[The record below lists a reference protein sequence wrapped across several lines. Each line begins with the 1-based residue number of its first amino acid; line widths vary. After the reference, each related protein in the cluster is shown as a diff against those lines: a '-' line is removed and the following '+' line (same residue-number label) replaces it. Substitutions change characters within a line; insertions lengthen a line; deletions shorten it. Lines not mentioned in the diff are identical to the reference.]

1 MAEAS
6 AEPLTHRG
14 QRAVQRLLEHAP
26 ASGGLALW
34 MHHRDTDDEH
44 AAPIANDGHTV
55 VYGPAF
61 AQWPL
66 TRQTGAV
73 AHQVLHV
80 ALRHVARWQAW
91 QRLRGD
97 VDAELFNLCADAI
110 VNSALAH
117 QAWLDLPPD
126 APRLQT
132 VLAAALHQ
140 DSRDEDALRLWD
152 VERLYDAVDDRR
164 DAASGR
170 RNSRNGEGQADAR
183 PDGPRAAALRQLGRG
198 QVRDLLPG
206 PGEAPEDAAAAV
218 QQWADRLQRAHAGDG
233 PLSLLRTLLADLP
246 QGHTPWEQLL
256 RRQVA
261 RAVSRR
267 PGVSWSRPSRSW
279 LANQGRAGPHRR
291 LPWTPGTTADTH
303 VPRVVLVVDASGS
316 IDAPLL
322 ARFQRELQALLRRLE
337 ARLTVVVGDDA
348 VRAVWQFEPG
358 QGPLQPLQVPAGGG
372 TNFAPLLAEAERHR
386 PDLTIVLT
394 DLDGPAD
401 HRPRAPVLWAVTAAH
416 ADAACPFGRKLV
428 LR

>member
-1 MAEAS
+1 MPEES
-6 AEPLTHRG
+6 PQQLLHRG

-34 MHHRDTDDEH
+34 MHHRDSDDDT

-55 VYGPAF
+55 VYGSAF
-61 AQWPL
+61 ARWPL

-97 VDAELFNLCADAI
+97 VDHELFNLCADAI

-132 VLAAALHQ
+132 LLAAVFHRRCSDEEALA
-140 DSRDEDALRLWD
+140 EWD
-152 VERLYDAVDDRR
+152 VERLYDAVDDRPEGGG
-164 DAASGR
+164 GR
-170 RNSRNGEGQADAR
+170 QGRQR

-198 QVRDLLPG
+198 QPRDLLPG
-206 PGEAPEDAAAAV
+206 AGEAPEGEAEAARA
-218 QQWADRLQRAHAGDG
+218 WTDRLQRAHAGDG
-233 PLSLLRTLLADLP
+233 PLSLLRLLLADLP
-246 QGHTPWEQLL
+246 QVRTPWEQVL

-261 RAVSRR
+261 NALSRR
-267 PGVSWSRPSRSW
+267 PGPSWSRPSRSW

-291 LPWTPGTTADTH
+291 RPWEPGTAADTH
-303 VPRVVLVVDASGS
+303 VPRVVLVIDSSGS

-322 ARFQRELQALLRRLE
+322 ARFRRELQALLRRLE

-348 VRAVWQFEPG
+348 VRAVLQFEAG
-358 QGPLQPLQVPAGGG
+358 RGAVPDLPDSPALGGGG
-372 TNFAPLLAEAERHR
+372 TNFTPLLAEAERHR

-401 HRPRAPVLWAVTAAH
+401 HRPRGPVLWAVTAAH
-416 ADAACPFGRKLV
+416 AEAVCPFGRKLV